1 MAFERGVTLT
11 PNKKPM
17 LIEEVQ
23 QELSKVNN
31 EINQKGLIGG
41 SVESLKKNKSRL
53 EAILT
58 DLMDMKGVVTSSKV
72 DDILDALDEAK
83 KSRLQTE
90 FYLGIRK
97 STIYLISIIAITYG
111 IYYFYKKRA
120 K

>member
-1 MAFERGVTLT
+1 MAFERGTTLM

-31 EINQKGLIGG
+31 EINEKGLLGG
-41 SVESLKKNKSRL
+41 SVELLKKNKERL
-53 EAILT
+53 QSILA
-58 DLMDMKGVVTSSKV
+58 DLTSMKGVVTSEKV
-72 DDILDALDEAK
+72 DDILDAIDEAK

-90 FYLGIRK
+90 FYLGLRK
-97 STIYLISIIAITYG
+97 STIYLISFIAVGYG
-111 IYYFYKKRA
+111 IYYFYKKRL